1 MKIIYTCVGHA
12 ITMQNSQVSTLEFIK
27 GDFNH
32 TSKNGKSNTLPINRG
47 AFYTMHLHAKSRD
60 KLKLVYFVS
69 IRFKVNTA
77 ALQEIFR
84 MREEALF
91 SWHHP

>member
-1 MKIIYTCVGHA
+1 MKIIYTWVGHA
-12 ITMQNSQVSTLEFIK
+12 VTMQNSQVSTLEFIK

-60 KLKLVYFVS
+60 KLKLAYFVS

-77 ALQEIFR
+77 ALQEILR